1 MVVLTLVPH
10 SRIYLQLLRVGGAF
24 TKLFQSGVM
33 RNFVVTES
41 TTKNVST
48 SYFQNLG
55 TTMEAY
61 GPSDRHLRPGTRSF
75 RMTPLCQ
82 PISEESCMATKEI
95 THEELNPFEIA
106 KQQFNRAAD
115 YLELDASIRNVLSS
129 AKRQLIVSIP
139 VKMDGGDVQ
148 VLEGYRVKH
157 NIARGP
163 AKGGIRYHPNVTL
176 DEVKA
181 LASWMTWKCAT
192 VGIPYGGGKGGVI
205 CDPKSLSMNELE
217 RLTRRYAFE
226 IAPIIG
232 PDRDIPAP
240 DVYTDEQTMAWI
252 MDTIS
257 MVRGHTELGVVT
269 GKPISLGGSQGRSE
283 ATARGCLYALREACK
298 VKGLELRGA
307 RVSVHGFGNAGAN
320 IARLAAEDGARVV
333 AICDSRVG
341 LYSESGIDI
350 KTALRHKKQ
359 TKSLVGLSG
368 VKEMSP
374 EEVLT
379 VDCDILLP
387 AALENAITL
396 ANVGKVKAKIIAELA
411 NGPTT
416 PGADRVL
423 DGEGVLLVP
432 DILANAGGV
441 TVSYYEWVQD
451 QYSFFWSERQI
462 NETLEQT
469 IRTAFKAVHETMQ
482 RYDTDMRTGAY
493 ILAVDRVAEATR
505 VRGIFP

>member
-1 MVVLTLVPH
+1 MSSSPA
-10 SRIYLQLLRVGGAF
+10 LQ
-24 TKLFQSGVM
+24 
-33 RNFVVTES
+33 
-41 TTKNVST
+41 
-48 SYFQNLG
+48 
-55 TTMEAY
+55 
-61 GPSDRHLRPGTRSF
+61 
-75 RMTPLCQ
+75 
-82 PISEESCMATKEI
+82 
-95 THEELNPFEIA
+95 EELNPFEIA
-106 KQQFNRAAD
+106 KQQFNLAAD
-115 YLELDASIRNVLSS
+115 YLELDESLRNVLRSP
-129 AKRQLIVSIP
+129 KRQLIVSIP
-139 VKMDGGDVQ
+139 VKMDGGEVK
-148 VLEGYRVKH
+148 VFEGYRVQH

-163 AKGGIRYHPNVTL
+163 AKGGIRYHPKVTL

-205 CDPKSLSMNELE
+205 CDPKSMSRNELE

-283 ATARGCLYALREACK
+283 ATARGCLYALREACA
-298 VKGLELRGA
+298 VTGIELKGA
-307 RVSVHGFGNAGAN
+307 RVAVHGFGNAGAN
-320 IARLAAEDGARVV
+320 IARLVAADGARVV
-333 AICDSRVG
+333 AACDSKAGIYAENG
-341 LYSESGIDI
+341 LDVQA
-350 KTALRHKKQ
+350 ALKHKAE
-359 TKSLVGLSG
+359 TSSLAGLPG
-368 VKEMSP
+368 TKEMAP
-374 EEVLT
+374 EEIIG

-387 AALENAITL
+387 SALENAITL
-396 ANVGKVKAKIIAELA
+396 ANVGQVKAKIIAELA

-416 PGADRVL
+416 PGADKVL
-423 DGEGVLLVP
+423 ADQGVFLIP

-451 QYSFFWSERQI
+451 QYSFFWSENQI
-462 NETLEQT
+462 NDTLET
-469 IRTAFKAVHETMQ
+469 TMRTAFKSVHETGEKYQ
-482 RYDTDMRTGAY
+482 TDMRIAAY
-493 ILAVDRVAEATR
+493 ILAVDRVAEATS

>member
-1 MVVLTLVPH
+1 
-10 SRIYLQLLRVGGAF
+10 
-24 TKLFQSGVM
+24 
-33 RNFVVTES
+33 
-41 TTKNVST
+41 
-48 SYFQNLG
+48 
-55 TTMEAY
+55 
-61 GPSDRHLRPGTRSF
+61 
-75 RMTPLCQ
+75 
-82 PISEESCMATKEI
+82 MATQKAFK
-95 THEELNPFEIA
+95 EELNPFEIA

-115 YLELDASIRNVLSS
+115 YLELDASMRHVLESP
-129 AKRQLIVSIP
+129 KRQLIVSIP

-148 VLEGYRVKH
+148 VFEGYRVQH

-163 AKGGIRYHPNVTL
+163 AKGGIRYHPNVSL

-192 VGIPYGGGKGGVI
+192 VNIPYGGGKGGVI
-205 CDPKSLSMNELE
+205 CDPKSLSRNELE

-269 GKPISLGGSQGRSE
+269 GKPLSLGGSQGRSE
-283 ATARGCLYALREACK
+283 ATARGCLYALREACR
-298 VKGLELRGA
+298 VKDMSLKGA
-307 RVSVHGFGNAGAN
+307 RVAVHGFGNAGAN
-320 IARLAAEDGARVV
+320 IARLVAEDGARVV
-333 AICDSRVG
+333 AACDSKAAV
-341 LYSESGIDI
+341 YSESGIDI
-350 KTALRHKKQ
+350 GEALKHKAQ
-359 TKSLVGLSG
+359 TSSLAGLRG
-368 VKEMSP
+368 CKEMSP
-374 EEVLT
+374 EDMMA

-387 AALENAITL
+387 SALENAITL
-396 ANVGKVKAKIIAELA
+396 KNVGKVKAKIIGELA

-423 DGEGVLLVP
+423 EDQGVCLVP

-462 NETLEQT
+462 NETLEQAMQ
-469 IRTAFKAVHETMQ
+469 TAFHSVHETAE
-482 RYDTDMRTGAY
+482 RYNTDLRTGAY
-493 ILAVDRVAEATR
+493 ILAVGRVAEATN

>member
-1 MVVLTLVPH
+1 
-10 SRIYLQLLRVGGAF
+10 
-24 TKLFQSGVM
+24 
-33 RNFVVTES
+33 
-41 TTKNVST
+41 
-48 SYFQNLG
+48 
-55 TTMEAY
+55 
-61 GPSDRHLRPGTRSF
+61 
-75 RMTPLCQ
+75 
-82 PISEESCMATKEI
+82 MATKEAFQ
-95 THEELNPFEIA
+95 EELNPFEIA

-115 YLELDASIRNVLSS
+115 FLELEASMRHVLENP
-129 AKRQLIVSIP
+129 KRQLIVSIP

-148 VLEGYRVKH
+148 VFEGYRVQH

-163 AKGGIRYHPNVTL
+163 AKGGIRYHPNVSL

-205 CDPKSLSMNELE
+205 CDPKSLSKNELE

-269 GKPISLGGSQGRSE
+269 GKPISLGGSQGRAE
-283 ATARGCLYALREACK
+283 ATARGCLYALREACR
-298 VKGLELRGA
+298 VKNINLKGA
-307 RVSVHGFGNAGAN
+307 RVAVHGFGNAGAN
-320 IARLAAEDGARVV
+320 IARLVAEDGAKVV
-333 AICDSRVG
+333 AACDSRAGV
-341 LYSESGIDI
+341 YAENGIDI
-350 KTALRHKKQ
+350 PAALTHKAE
-359 TKSLVGLSG
+359 TKSLHGLTGTKEVDPDEIVGI
-368 VKEMSP
+368 
-374 EEVLT
+374 
-379 VDCDILLP
+379 DCDILLP
-387 AALENAITL
+387 SALENAITL

-416 PGADRVL
+416 PGADTVFA
-423 DGEGVLLVP
+423 DNDVMLVP

-451 QYSFFWSERQI
+451 QYSFFWSEKQI
-462 NETLEQT
+462 NDTLEQT
-469 IRTAFKAVHETMQ
+469 IRTAFNSVHETAT
-482 RYDTDMRTGAY
+482 RYNTDLRTGAY
-493 ILAVDRVAEATR
+493 ILAVSRVAEATN

>member
-1 MVVLTLVPH
+1 
-10 SRIYLQLLRVGGAF
+10 
-24 TKLFQSGVM
+24 
-33 RNFVVTES
+33 
-41 TTKNVST
+41 
-48 SYFQNLG
+48 
-55 TTMEAY
+55 
-61 GPSDRHLRPGTRSF
+61 
-75 RMTPLCQ
+75 
-82 PISEESCMATKEI
+82 MATKEAFQ
-95 THEELNPFEIA
+95 EELNPFEIA
-106 KQQFNRAAD
+106 KQQFNIAAD
-115 YLELDASIRNVLSS
+115 FLELESSMRRVLENP
-129 AKRQLIVSIP
+129 KRQLIVSIP

-148 VLEGYRVKH
+148 VFEGYRVQH

-163 AKGGIRYHPNVTL
+163 AKGGIRYHPNVSL

-205 CDPKSLSMNELE
+205 CDPKSLSKNELE

-283 ATARGCLYALREACK
+283 ATARGCLYALREACR
-298 VKGLELRGA
+298 VKGMSLKGA
-307 RVSVHGFGNAGAN
+307 RIAVHGFGNAGAN
-320 IARLAAEDGARVV
+320 IARLVAEDGARVV
-333 AICDSRVG
+333 AACDSKAGV
-341 LYSESGIDI
+341 YSENGIDVPA
-350 KTALRHKKQ
+350 ALRHKAE
-359 TKSLVGLSG
+359 TSSLYGLSG
-368 VKEMSP
+368 TKEIAP
-374 EEVLT
+374 EEIIG

-387 AALENAITL
+387 SALENAITL
-396 ANVGKVKAKIIAELA
+396 ANVGKVKAQIIAELA

-416 PGADRVL
+416 PGADKVFA
-423 DGEGVLLVP
+423 DNDVMLVP

-451 QYSFFWSERQI
+451 QNSFFWSEKQI

-469 IRTAFKAVHETMQ
+469 IRTAFNSVHETATH
-482 RYDTDMRTGAY
+482 YNTDLRTGAY
-493 ILAVDRVAEATR
+493 ILAVSRVAEATS

>member
-1 MVVLTLVPH
+1 
-10 SRIYLQLLRVGGAF
+10 
-24 TKLFQSGVM
+24 
-33 RNFVVTES
+33 
-41 TTKNVST
+41 
-48 SYFQNLG
+48 
-55 TTMEAY
+55 
-61 GPSDRHLRPGTRSF
+61 
-75 RMTPLCQ
+75 
-82 PISEESCMATKEI
+82 MATQMAL
-95 THEELNPFEIA
+95 EEQLNPFEIA

-115 YLELDASIRNVLSS
+115 YLDLEPSMRHVLQH

-148 VLEGYRVKH
+148 VFEGFRVQH

-205 CDPKSLSMNELE
+205 CDPKSLSRNELE

-257 MVRGHTELGVVT
+257 MIRGHTELGVVT
-269 GKPISLGGSQGRSE
+269 GKPISLGGSQGRGE
-283 ATARGCLYALREACK
+283 ATARGCLYALREACRL
-298 VKGLELRGA
+298 KGMTLKDS
-307 RVSVHGFGNAGAN
+307 RVAVHGFGNAGAN
-320 IARLAAEDGARVV
+320 IARLVAEDGARVV
-333 AICDSRVG
+333 AACDSKAG
-341 LYSESGIDI
+341 IYCESGIDVEG
-350 KTALRHKKQ
+350 ALKQ
-359 TKSLVGLSG
+359 KETTKSLAGLKG
-368 VKEMSP
+368 TKEVAP
-374 EEVLT
+374 EDMIE

-387 AALENAITL
+387 SALENAITMK
-396 ANVGKVKAKIIAELA
+396 NVGQVKAKIIAELA

-423 DGEGVLLVP
+423 EDEGVFLIP

-451 QYSFFWSERQI
+451 QYSFFWSENQI
-462 NETLEQT
+462 NTTLEQT
-469 IRTAFKAVHETMQ
+469 MNTAFKSVHETAQ
-482 RYDTDMRTGAY
+482 HYNTDMRTGAY
-493 ILAVDRVAEATR
+493 ILAVGRVAEATR

>member
-1 MVVLTLVPH
+1 
-10 SRIYLQLLRVGGAF
+10 
-24 TKLFQSGVM
+24 
-33 RNFVVTES
+33 
-41 TTKNVST
+41 
-48 SYFQNLG
+48 
-55 TTMEAY
+55 
-61 GPSDRHLRPGTRSF
+61 
-75 RMTPLCQ
+75 
-82 PISEESCMATKEI
+82 MATQKAFK
-95 THEELNPFEIA
+95 EELNPFEIA

-115 YLELDASIRNVLSS
+115 YLELDASMRHVLENP
-129 AKRQLIVSIP
+129 KRQLIVSIP

-148 VLEGYRVKH
+148 VFEGYRVQH

-163 AKGGIRYHPNVTL
+163 AKGGIRYHPNVSL

-205 CDPKSLSMNELE
+205 CDPKSLSRNELE

-269 GKPISLGGSQGRSE
+269 GKPLSLGGSQGRSE
-283 ATARGCLYALREACK
+283 ATARGCLYALREACRIK
-298 VKGLELRGA
+298 DMSLKDA
-307 RVSVHGFGNAGAN
+307 RVAVHGFGNAGAN
-320 IARLAAEDGARVV
+320 IARLVAEDGARVV
-333 AICDSRVG
+333 AACDSKAG
-341 LYSESGIDI
+341 IYSETGIDI
-350 KTALRHKKQ
+350 DEALKYKAKTSSLAGLR
-359 TKSLVGLSG
+359 GC
-368 VKEMSP
+368 KEISP
-374 EEVLT
+374 DDIMA

-387 AALENAITL
+387 SALENAITL
-396 ANVGKVKAKIIAELA
+396 KNVGKVKAKIISELA

-423 DGEGVLLVP
+423 EDEGVCLVP

-462 NETLEQT
+462 NETLEQA
-469 IRTAFKAVHETMQ
+469 IQTAFRSVHETAEH
-482 RYDTDMRTGAY
+482 YNTDLRTGAY
-493 ILAVDRVAEATR
+493 ILAVGRVADATN

>member
-1 MVVLTLVPH
+1 
-10 SRIYLQLLRVGGAF
+10 
-24 TKLFQSGVM
+24 
-33 RNFVVTES
+33 
-41 TTKNVST
+41 
-48 SYFQNLG
+48 
-55 TTMEAY
+55 
-61 GPSDRHLRPGTRSF
+61 
-75 RMTPLCQ
+75 
-82 PISEESCMATKEI
+82 MATREAL
-95 THEELNPFEIA
+95 TEELNPFEIA
-106 KQQFNRAAD
+106 IQQFNRAAD
-115 YLELDASIRNVLSS
+115 YLELDNSTRQVLST

-148 VLEGYRVKH
+148 VFEGYRVQH

-163 AKGGIRYHPNVTL
+163 AKGGIRYHPNVSL

-181 LASWMTWKCAT
+181 LAAWMTWKCAT

-205 CDPKSLSMNELE
+205 CDPKSLSINELE

-269 GKPISLGGSQGRSE
+269 GKPISLGGSQGRAQ
-283 ATARGCLYALREACK
+283 ATARGCLYALREACRI
-298 VKGLELRGA
+298 KGIDLNGA
-307 RVSVHGFGNAGAN
+307 RVAIHGFGNAGAN
-320 IARLAAEDGARVV
+320 ISHMVADDGAKVV
-333 AICDSRVG
+333 AICDSKVG
-341 LYSESGIDI
+341 LYAESGIDI
-350 KTALRHKKQ
+350 QDALRYKKQ
-359 TKSLVGLSG
+359 TSSLQGFAG
-368 VKEMSP
+368 AKEIP
-374 EEVLT
+374 IDDVLT

-387 AALENAITL
+387 SALENAITL
-396 ANVGKVKAKIIAELA
+396 ANVGQVKAKIIAELA

-423 DGEGVLLVP
+423 DDGGVFLIP

-451 QYSFFWSERQI
+451 QYSFFWSEKQI
-462 NETLEQT
+462 NETLEGT
-469 IRTAFKAVHETMQ
+469 MRAAFNSVYETAE

>member
-1 MVVLTLVPH
+1 MAT
-10 SRIYLQLLRVGGAF
+10 REAF
-24 TKLFQSGVM
+24 T
-33 RNFVVTES
+33 
-41 TTKNVST
+41 
-48 SYFQNLG
+48 
-55 TTMEAY
+55 
-61 GPSDRHLRPGTRSF
+61 
-75 RMTPLCQ
+75 
-82 PISEESCMATKEI
+82 
-95 THEELNPFEIA
+95 EELNPFEIA
-106 KQQFNRAAD
+106 IQQFNRAAD
-115 YLELDASIRNVLSS
+115 YLELDNSTRQVLST

-148 VLEGYRVKH
+148 VFEGYRVQH

-181 LASWMTWKCAT
+181 LAAWMTWKCAT

-269 GKPISLGGSQGRSE
+269 GKPISLGGSQGRAQ
-283 ATARGCLYALREACK
+283 ATARGCLYALREACR
-298 VKGLELRGA
+298 VKGIDLNGA
-307 RVSVHGFGNAGAN
+307 RVAIHGFGNAGAN
-320 IARLAAEDGARVV
+320 ISHMVADDGAKVV
-333 AICDSRVG
+333 AICDSRTG
-341 LYSESGIDI
+341 LYAESGIDI
-350 KTALRHKKQ
+350 QEALRHKKENSTLQ
-359 TKSLVGLSG
+359 GFAG
-368 VKEMSP
+368 AKEIP
-374 EEVLT
+374 CDDVLT

-387 AALENAITL
+387 SALENAITL
-396 ANVGKVKAKIIAELA
+396 ANVGQVKAKIIAELA

-423 DGEGVLLVP
+423 DDGGVFLVP

-451 QYSFFWSERQI
+451 QYSFFWSEKQI
-462 NETLEQT
+462 NETLEGT
-469 IRTAFKAVHETMQ
+469 MRTAFNSVHETAQ

>member
-1 MVVLTLVPH
+1 
-10 SRIYLQLLRVGGAF
+10 
-24 TKLFQSGVM
+24 
-33 RNFVVTES
+33 
-41 TTKNVST
+41 
-48 SYFQNLG
+48 
-55 TTMEAY
+55 
-61 GPSDRHLRPGTRSF
+61 
-75 RMTPLCQ
+75 
-82 PISEESCMATKEI
+82 MATQKAFQ
-95 THEELNPFEIA
+95 EELNPFEIA

-115 YLELDASIRNVLSS
+115 YLDLDASMRHVLEN

-148 VLEGYRVKH
+148 VFEGYRVQH

-192 VGIPYGGGKGGVI
+192 VNIPYGGGKGGVI
-205 CDPKSLSMNELE
+205 CDPKSLSRNELE

-269 GKPISLGGSQGRSE
+269 GKPLSLGGSQGRAE
-283 ATARGCLYALREACK
+283 ATARGALYALREACR
-298 VKGLELRGA
+298 VKNMSLKDS
-307 RVSVHGFGNAGAN
+307 RVVVHGFGNAGAN
-320 IARLAAEDGARVV
+320 IARLVALDGAKVI
-333 AICDSRVG
+333 AACDSQVAVYAENG
-341 LYSESGIDI
+341 LDIAEALKHKAETGALAGLRGAKEVPCESI
-350 KTALRHKKQ
+350 L
-359 TKSLVGLSG
+359 
-368 VKEMSP
+368 EM
-374 EEVLT
+374 E
-379 VDCDILLP
+379 CDILLP
-387 AALENAITL
+387 SALENAITL
-396 ANVGKVKAKIIAELA
+396 KNIGNVKTKIIAELA

-423 DGEGVLLVP
+423 EDEGVMLIP

-451 QYSFFWSERQI
+451 QYSFFWSEDQI
-462 NETLEQT
+462 NKTLDDT
-469 IRTAFKAVHETMQ
+469 MRTAFKSVHETAQ
-482 RYDTDMRTGAY
+482 RYNTDMRTGAY
-493 ILAVDRVAEATR
+493 ILAVSRVAEATS

>member
-1 MVVLTLVPH
+1 
-10 SRIYLQLLRVGGAF
+10 
-24 TKLFQSGVM
+24 
-33 RNFVVTES
+33 
-41 TTKNVST
+41 
-48 SYFQNLG
+48 
-55 TTMEAY
+55 
-61 GPSDRHLRPGTRSF
+61 
-75 RMTPLCQ
+75 
-82 PISEESCMATKEI
+82 MATQKAFQ
-95 THEELNPFEIA
+95 EELNPYEIA

-115 YLELDASIRNVLSS
+115 YLDLDPSMRHVLEN

-148 VLEGYRVKH
+148 VFEGYRVQH

-192 VGIPYGGGKGGVI
+192 VGIPYGGGKGGVV
-205 CDPKSLSMNELE
+205 CDPKSLSRNELE

-269 GKPISLGGSQGRSE
+269 GKPISLGGSQGRAE
-283 ATARGCLYALREACK
+283 ATARGCLYALREACGM
-298 VKGLELRGA
+298 KGMSLQGA
-307 RVSVHGFGNAGAN
+307 RVAVHGFGNAGAN
-320 IARLAAEDGARVV
+320 IARLVAEDGAKVV
-333 AICDSRVG
+333 AACDSRAG
-341 LYSESGIDI
+341 IYLESGIDVGE
-350 KTALRHKKQ
+350 ALKHKAE
-359 TKSLVGLSG
+359 TKSLAGMKG
-368 VKEMSP
+368 TKEIAP
-374 EEVLT
+374 EDVIS

-387 AALENAITL
+387 SALENAITL
-396 ANVGKVKAKIIAELA
+396 KTVGNVKAKIIAELA

-423 DGEGVLLVP
+423 ADEDVCLIP

-462 NETLEQT
+462 NDTLEQT
-469 IRTAFKAVHETMQ
+469 IQTAFKSVHEMSE
-482 RYDTDMRTGAY
+482 RYNTDLRTGAY
-493 ILAVDRVAEATR
+493 ILAVGRVVEATS

>member
-1 MVVLTLVPH
+1 
-10 SRIYLQLLRVGGAF
+10 
-24 TKLFQSGVM
+24 
-33 RNFVVTES
+33 
-41 TTKNVST
+41 
-48 SYFQNLG
+48 
-55 TTMEAY
+55 
-61 GPSDRHLRPGTRSF
+61 
-75 RMTPLCQ
+75 
-82 PISEESCMATKEI
+82 MATQKAFQ
-95 THEELNPFEIA
+95 EELNPYQIA

-115 YLELDASIRNVLSS
+115 YLDLDPSMRHVLEN

-148 VLEGYRVKH
+148 VFEGYRVQH

-163 AKGGIRYHPNVTL
+163 AKGGIRYHPNVSL

-192 VGIPYGGGKGGVI
+192 VGIPYGGGKGGVV
-205 CDPKSLSMNELE
+205 CDPKSLSRNELE

-269 GKPISLGGSQGRSE
+269 GKPISLGGSQGRAE
-283 ATARGCLYALREACK
+283 ATARGCLYALREACR
-298 VKGLELRGA
+298 VKGMSLNGA
-307 RVSVHGFGNAGAN
+307 RVAVHGFGNAGAN
-320 IARLAAEDGARVV
+320 IARLVAEDGAKVV
-333 AICDSRVG
+333 AACDSNAAV
-341 LYSESGIDI
+341 YKSTGIDMAE
-350 KTALRHKKQ
+350 ALKHKAA
-359 TKSLVGLSG
+359 TGSLAGLSG
-368 VKEMSP
+368 VKEIAP
-374 EEVLT
+374 EEIIS

-387 AALENAITL
+387 SALENAITL
-396 ANVGKVKAKIIAELA
+396 SNVGKVKAKIIAELA

-423 DGEGVLLVP
+423 DDEGVFLVP

-462 NETLEQT
+462 NDTLEQT
-469 IRTAFKAVHETMQ
+469 MQTAFNSVHQMAD
-482 RYDTDMRTGAY
+482 RYNTDMRTGAY
-493 ILAVDRVAEATR
+493 ILAVGRVAEATS

>member
-1 MVVLTLVPH
+1 
-10 SRIYLQLLRVGGAF
+10 
-24 TKLFQSGVM
+24 
-33 RNFVVTES
+33 
-41 TTKNVST
+41 
-48 SYFQNLG
+48 
-55 TTMEAY
+55 
-61 GPSDRHLRPGTRSF
+61 
-75 RMTPLCQ
+75 
-82 PISEESCMATKEI
+82 MATREAIKED
-95 THEELNPFEIA
+95 LNPFRIS
-106 KQQFNRAAD
+106 KQQFTRAAD
-115 YLELDASIRNVLSS
+115 FLNLDNSTREVLSN

-139 VKMDGGDVQ
+139 VKMDGGDVK
-148 VLEGYRVKH
+148 VFEGYRVQH

-181 LASWMTWKCAT
+181 LAAWMTWKCAT

-205 CDPKSLSMNELE
+205 CDPKSLSTNELE

-283 ATARGCLYALREACK
+283 ATARGCLYTLREACR
-298 VKGLELRGA
+298 VKNMELKGA
-307 RVSVHGFGNAGAN
+307 RVAIHGFGNAGAN
-320 IARLAAEDGARVV
+320 IAHMVADDGAKVV
-333 AICDSRVG
+333 AICDSNTG
-341 LYSESGIDI
+341 LYAESGIDVREAI
-350 KTALRHKKQ
+350 RYKQ
-359 TKSLVGLSG
+359 QNATLVGLPG
-368 VKEMSP
+368 AKEIECMD
-374 EEVLT
+374 VLT

-387 AALENAITL
+387 SALENAITL
-396 ANVGKVKAKIIAELA
+396 ENVHDVKAKIIAELA

-416 PGADRVL
+416 PASDRILADK
-423 DGEGVLLVP
+423 GVFLVP

-451 QYSFFWSERQI
+451 QYSFFWSEKKI

-469 IRTAFKAVHETMQ
+469 MRTAFSAVYDTAQ
-482 RYDTDMRTGAY
+482 RYDTDMRTGGY